1 MFFFIRITCR
11 LDISYIDFFKEKFR
25 LGHFIGLIG
34 KVGSEYE
41 KRKDIPS
48 LQYENTSL
56 RNLAFMLFSGFKDW
70 IKSRRQSVVANKMI
84 ECYAEP
90 STSK

>member
-70 IKSRRQSVVANKMI
+70 IKSRRQSMVPNKMI
-84 ECYAEP
+84 EYYAEP